1 MNIDNRSGT
10 REEVADWLK
19 ISLRTYTDIE
29 NNKRQPKYNELI
41 KVAEYLQVP
50 LETHISEQFNVFI
63 NGDNSPHGNT
73 GAGQNNTVTITLD
86 QKIMKEMLLLLRTL
100 VDKMGQK

>member
-1 MNIDNRSGT
+1 MKIDNRSGT

-50 LETHISEQFNVFI
+50 LEALISEQFNVFI

-73 GAGQNNTVTITLD
+73 GAGQNNTITLD
-86 QKIMKEMLLLLRTL
+86 QKIMKEMLLLLRIL